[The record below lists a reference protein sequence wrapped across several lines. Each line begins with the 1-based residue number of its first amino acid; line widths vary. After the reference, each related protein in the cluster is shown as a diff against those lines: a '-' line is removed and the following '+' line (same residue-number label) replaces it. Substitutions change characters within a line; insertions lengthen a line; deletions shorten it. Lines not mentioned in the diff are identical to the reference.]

1 MSLLLDVFLIL
12 IPFLIGIV
20 LLIWLKLKADVVG
33 LILFVLLSV
42 IAIFYFQTDWRV
54 ALLSS
59 LAGIIKS
66 FPISL
71 MVLTSIL
78 MMTYMEKT
86 GALAKI
92 VVSFKKI
99 GGGNKAFQIMVINLA
114 MGTFLVSIGATPVTM
129 LPPVL
134 AAMGYSAFVSVSLPA
149 IGYDPLCTYALL
161 AVPAVVFA
169 DFMGIT
175 LESAGLNFSFYMPLV
190 TLGIALGMLWLA
202 GGKKLLFSKN
212 GLTFSIVGGLT
223 AGSAAIVSNLLGLV
237 TLTGV
242 FSGIITASVLVLV
255 AYIKKIKI
263 IDPSVL
269 TEEERK
275 IDKSMSLWRALSPWI
290 FLIIFVSITN
300 LVPFFVT
307 LFSVTVALPIKIGYI
322 EVATKIFAQAY
333 FWVLIAT
340 LCSIP
345 LLGFGKGE
353 KTTYQKINRTL
364 QLWLKRSYRPVFAAA
379 IFFAAAFLIMFSGY
393 VTNGDINTW
402 EKVLSHNMI
411 NQLAIASANAFGKFY
426 PLIVPFIGLFGGFI
440 SGSETSSIAMF
451 TLYHKQTALNL
462 GISAIAVG
470 TANGVG
476 GGLASVLSPAKI
488 QNAAAVID
496 QVGIEGEVIKKTA
509 PIAFL
514 MTLSVAAICLSWAN
528 NYPWWGWLIVFTI
541 LFSILGIVGVF
552 IFLKKDKTK
561 GKENKT

>member
-307 LFSVTVALPIKIGYI
+307 LFSVTVALPIKI
-322 EVATKIFAQAY
+322 
-333 FWVLIAT
+333 
-340 LCSIP
+340 
-345 LLGFGKGE
+345 
-353 KTTYQKINRTL
+353 
-364 QLWLKRSYRPVFAAA
+364 
-379 IFFAAAFLIMFSGY
+379 
-393 VTNGDINTW
+393 
-402 EKVLSHNMI
+402 
-411 NQLAIASANAFGKFY
+411 
-426 PLIVPFIGLFGGFI
+426 
-440 SGSETSSIAMF
+440 
-451 TLYHKQTALNL
+451 
-462 GISAIAVG
+462 
-470 TANGVG
+470 
-476 GGLASVLSPAKI
+476 
-488 QNAAAVID
+488 
-496 QVGIEGEVIKKTA
+496 
-509 PIAFL
+509 
-514 MTLSVAAICLSWAN
+514 
-528 NYPWWGWLIVFTI
+528 
-541 LFSILGIVGVF
+541 
-552 IFLKKDKTK
+552 
-561 GKENKT
+561 